1 MGANQSSAETRSV
14 SMDNPTPSGVIDVSE
29 EVVQRLKLGISKV
42 KQQEKQ
48 QAQNVQ
54 TATLPIQDKP
64 PATDIVITPPKT
76 KPSPPKPAPSSSPAP
91 APAASTPSSESKAV
105 AAAIAAAKQVVP
117 PYPRFEGEPT
127 ITSMELRRQ
136 KERELRENNEFWKA
150 RIDDVEKSLNKTN
163 EIMQAECHKAI
174 EEVKQR
180 LAITSG
186 ELPEFPCL
194 AEKNKVVAC
203 YRENPN
209 QTLNCADVCA
219 QFSKCVAA
227 CRAKKLENLKRQ
239 QQQQAAVAA
248 KGA

>member
-14 SMDNPTPSGVIDVSE
+14 SIDNPTPSGVIDVSE

-48 QAQNVQ
+48 QQAQNVEK
-54 TATLPIQDKP
+54 AALPIQDKP
-64 PATDIVITPPKT
+64 PAKDIVITPPKT
-76 KPSPPKPAPSSSPAP
+76 KPSQPKPASPSPT
-91 APAASTPSSESKAV
+91 PAASTPSSESKAV

-117 PYPRFEGEPT
+117 PYPRLEGEPT

-194 AEKNKVVAC
+194 AEKNKVIAC

-239 QQQQAAVAA
+239 QQQATAVAA